1 MQLFLN
7 LLDNVLQREAGSK
20 KSCILHPCDLS
31 IRVLLAD
38 AHPTLRLGLRVL
50 LDREPDIEVVAEAE
64 SGGEALAKVL
74 AYRPDVVVL
83 DGQLPGLSGLEVARE
98 IRQRGL
104 PTRVLARMLEA
115 GAVGYLLKEEA
126 PEAILEG
133 KGPAKLT
140 EREQEML
147 RLMAEGLSN

>member
-1 MQLFLN
+1 M
-7 LLDNVLQREAGSK
+7 
-20 KSCILHPCDLS
+20 
-31 IRVLLAD
+31 
-38 AHPTLRLGLRVL
+38 L

-126 PEAILEG
+126 PEASLEAIRAAVQGGVYFSPGVADLVKAILEG

-140 EREQEML
+140 EREQEVL